1 MKLTCFLFLHL
12 LFFLTACNST
22 VQSETTNL
30 KPSEFSPTLLS
41 ETKPP
46 LLTLVV
52 PSTEEI
58 QQITGTVEVT
68 ETPNLP
74 MISSPIEGKEIS
86 DLLDMISNP
95 FLPPVEGSDD
105 PHQGVDFSDVDDLTK
120 IALTGKEV
128 QSIVGGQVVSVMSNR
143 FPYGNAILIVS
154 LEENL
159 PEYLI
164 SNTLS
169 SKKPIPWDVN
179 TSLTCPEGWK
189 SPPEKQ
195 EKLGLY
201 TLYAH
206 LLDAPGQEIGDYVK
220 PGEKVGVI
228 GMSGNALAPHLHV
241 ETRYGYF
248 PDLSGSL
255 AHYDVSASLEEMSNY
270 CRWRVSG
277 WFRLIDPMQLFSTN

>member
-1 MKLTCFLFLHL
+1 MKITCFLFLL
-12 LFFLTACNST
+12 VLFFLAACNST
-22 VQSETTNL
+22 VQSETTKF
-30 KPSEFSPTLLS
+30 KPSESFTTLLS
-41 ETKPP
+41 ETKAPF
-46 LLTLVV
+46 LTRVV
-52 PSTEEI
+52 SPTEEI
-58 QQITGTVEVT
+58 LHITETLEVT
-68 ETPNLP
+68 DTPNFP
-74 MISSPIEGKEIS
+74 MISSPIEGKSIS
-86 DLLDMISNP
+86 DLVDMISNP

-128 QSIVGGQVVSVMSNR
+128 QSIIGGQVVSVMSNR

-164 SNTLS
+164 SNILS
-169 SKKPIPWDVN
+169 SKEPFPWDLN

-206 LLDAPGQEIGDYVK
+206 LLDTPGQKIGDFVK
-220 PGEKVGVI
+220 PGDKIGAI

-241 ETRYGYF
+241 ETRYGF
-248 PDLSGSL
+248 ITDLSGSM